1 MLLCN
6 CIQFT
11 FKTSGCTMPLK
22 SVSYLFQLSY
32 LTLLTNRLL
41 AINFE
46 DVKIASLSMIMKDIS
61 YTIVNQIEIGSTAQ

>member
-1 MLLCN
+1 
-6 CIQFT
+6 
-11 FKTSGCTMPLK
+11 MPLK